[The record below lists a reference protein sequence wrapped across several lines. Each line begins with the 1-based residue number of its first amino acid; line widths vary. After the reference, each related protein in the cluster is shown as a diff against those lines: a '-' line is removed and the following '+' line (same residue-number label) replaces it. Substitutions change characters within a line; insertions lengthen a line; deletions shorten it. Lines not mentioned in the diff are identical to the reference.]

1 MTGLFKPRRQGC
13 GQTTASGSSGAALDI
28 NDNYVTTAPS
38 AQNALDL
45 FAGSWACRLPDD
57 GLVSGAVEAFEDE
70 RIEWLVYN
78 RGRFDGQSVLELG
91 PLEAGHS
98 WMLEQAGAA
107 SILAIEAN
115 TRAYLRCLVVKEV
128 LGLPRTRFLLGDF
141 DRYFEVN
148 NDRFDFV
155 LASGVLYHLV
165 DPLLTLQQ
173 MMARTDEI
181 LIWSHFFDDA
191 AMPESDPRRAL
202 FTGETRLREV
212 NGDAMTYHIRSYGGA
227 TGGNNFTGGIAS
239 GSVWVAKGETIAL
252 LEKNG
257 FAVTPFVEHDDHPF
271 GPAACLYAK
280 R

>member
-1 MTGLFKPRRQGC
+1 LFKRWPDLADARPPE
-13 GQTTASGSSGAALDI
+13 QTGASVNI

-45 FAGSWACRLPDD
+45 FADSWTCRLPDEA
-57 GLVSGAVEAFEDE
+57 LVSGTVEAFQDR

-78 RGRFDGQSVLELG
+78 RGRFDGQSILELG

-115 TRAYLRCLVVKEV
+115 TRAYLRCLIVKEV
-128 LGLPRTRFLLGDF
+128 LGMRRTRFALGDF
-141 DRYFEVN
+141 DRYFEVSQ
-148 NDRFDFV
+148 DRFDFI

-165 DPLLTLQQ
+165 DPLMTLQH
-173 MMARTDEI
+173 MMARTDEL
-181 LIWSHFFDDA
+181 LIWSHFFDEA
-191 AMPESDPRRAL
+191 AMPEGDPRRAA
-202 FTGETRLREV
+202 FTGETRLRES
-212 NGDAMTYHIRSYGGA
+212 NGDALTYHIRSYGGA
-227 TGGNNFTGGIAS
+227 TGGDNFTGGIAS
-239 GSVWVAKGETIAL
+239 GSIWVPKGEAIAL
-252 LEKNG
+252 LEKHG
-257 FAVTPFVEHDDHPF
+257 FKVTPFVEHDDHPF